1 MFHCGWMK
9 KIDFRFDVIGGG
21 HWWILRTMTLM
32 FAVWVGDDETSQSIP
47 LNLGVLILLLVLVLN
62 IEIREHRL
70 D

>member
-1 MFHCGWMK
+1 MK

>member
-1 MFHCGWMK
+1 MK

-21 HWWILRTMTLM
+21 HLWILRTMTLM

-62 IEIREHRL
+62 IVIREHRL